1 MKSFAIIRDKIKLFI
16 KNIVDFFGIGYKKF
30 IKEHSISIKKL
41 EGLNLKFTFNDIQN
55 YKMVENYDNQI
66 FFNSISPEDYLTY
79 QLIYK
84 RKEIQALINQ
94 ADYNKMHLDLYK
106 EEVAKIFNLGTYD
119 TDAPKNT
126 DLLIKIEKKLF
137 EQMIKKPAVDFYIW
151 VRLMLTNIKGS
162 YITLKSEKIDKDRI
176 KTIIERMKDRNGDF
190 YNDREIW
197 DSICRVERGRVT
209 NKIRFAVYA
218 RDDYRC
224 VMCGRKNVD
233 LEVDHIFPIAKG
245 GKSNFDNLQTLCH
258 RCNALKSDTIVKGAV
273 DPRLAKKANPHS
285 STPVCPN
292 CNIPM
297 VLRKGTYGEF
307 YGCRNYPN
315 CKHTEHI

>member
-1 MKSFAIIRDKIKLFI
+1 MKSFAIIRDKITLFI
-16 KNIVDFFGIGYKKF
+16 KNIVDFLGIGYKRFVKA
-30 IKEHSISIKKL
+30 HSISIKKL
-41 EGLNLKFTFNDIQN
+41 VGLNSKFEFNDIQN
-55 YKMVENYDNQI
+55 YKMSENYDNQI
-66 FFNSISPEDYLTY
+66 FYDSISPEDYLTY

-94 ADYNKMHLDLYK
+94 VEYNKMHLDLYK
-106 EEVAKIFNLGTYD
+106 EEIAKICNLGTYD

-126 DLLIKIEKKLF
+126 NLLIKIEKKLF
-137 EQMIKKPAVDFYIW
+137 EQMTKKPTVDFYIW
-151 VRLMLTNIKGS
+151 VRLTLTNIKGS
-162 YITLKSEKIDKDRI
+162 YITHKDEKIGNNRI
-176 KTIIERMKDRNGDF
+176 NAIIERMKDRNGDF
-190 YNDREIW
+190 YNDKGIW

-258 RCNALKSDTIVKGAV
+258 RCNTLKSDTVIEGAI
-273 DPRLAKKANPHS
+273 DPRMARKKSADKN
-285 STPVCPN
+285 TPICPN
-292 CNIPM
+292 CNIQM
-297 VLRKGTYGEF
+297 VLRKGTYGDF

-315 CKHTEHI
+315 CKHTEHK

>member
-106 EEVAKIFNLGTYD
+106 EEVAKIHNLGTYD

-151 VRLMLTNIKGS
+151 VKLMLTNIKGS

-197 DSICRVERGRVT
+197 DSICRVERGRVS
-209 NKIRFAVYA
+209 NKMRFAVYA

-258 RCNALKSDTIVKGAV
+258 RCNALKSDTIVEGAV

-285 STPVCPN
+285 SNPVCPN

>member
-55 YKMVENYDNQI
+55 YKMVENYDNQV

-106 EEVAKIFNLGTYD
+106 EEVAKICNLGTYD

-151 VRLMLTNIKGS
+151 VKLMLTNIKGS

-197 DSICRVERGRVT
+197 DSICRVERGLVS
-209 NKIRFAVYA
+209 NKMRFAVYA

-258 RCNALKSDTIVKGAV
+258 RCNALKSDTIVEGAV

-285 STPVCPN
+285 SNPVCPN

-297 VLRKGTYGEF
+297 VLRKGTYGKF